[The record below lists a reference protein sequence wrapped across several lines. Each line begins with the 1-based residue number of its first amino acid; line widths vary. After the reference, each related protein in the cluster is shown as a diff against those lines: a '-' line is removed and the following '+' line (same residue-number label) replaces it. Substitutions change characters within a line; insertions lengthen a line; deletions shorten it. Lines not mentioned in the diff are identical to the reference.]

1 MNLNGQLSL
10 YSFNLKV
17 IGIFTLNNPPS
28 NISGGGLGSGWAR
41 SKTAIASR
49 SREKVP
55 EEI

>member
-28 NISGGGLGSGWAR
+28 NISGGGLGSG
-41 SKTAIASR
+41 
-49 SREKVP
+49 
-55 EEI
+55 